1 MSAKHEAYTLGSDVT
16 SSARPDGSRT
26 GTVVLSVRV
35 RIEELAEIEATSR
48 ATGKSLSQ
56 LVRDAVATYLHFQR
70 TGAHV
75 VTISDRS
82 HTTSTGELGSV
93 GKGARSQTI
102 SLSPELVTA

>member
-1 MSAKHEAYTLGSDVT
+1 MSAKHDTYTLGNDVT
-16 SSARPDGSRT
+16 SSVASRSRT

-35 RIEELAEIEATSR
+35 RIEEMAEIEATSR

-56 LVRDAVATYLHFQR
+56 LVRDAVSTYLHFQR

-102 SLSPELVTA
+102 SLSPELVTT